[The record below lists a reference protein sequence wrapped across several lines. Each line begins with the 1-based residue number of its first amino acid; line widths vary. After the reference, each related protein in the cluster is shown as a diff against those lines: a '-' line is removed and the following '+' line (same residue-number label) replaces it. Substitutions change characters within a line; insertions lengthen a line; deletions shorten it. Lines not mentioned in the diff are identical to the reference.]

1 MKTLNKSLASTS
13 GSQPSR
19 LWSLLRTLLVW
30 PRWSLAMLVTV
41 LLTACAST
49 ITARVTSF
57 NQWPADMAGSTF
69 SYITAVNPSREL
81 EQASYE
87 SLVQAELEKL
97 GLKRAAAGQ
106 VGRVQVDVAAT
117 HRAEDKTYM
126 APVYQDNYV
135 FFPPYRDAA
144 GHIIPGM
151 WGPDPFGP
159 RYVGDRPVN
168 RTVRTSSLN
177 LRLLDTKAAAA
188 GNQPGKPRTVFES
201 RAIYESDNGDLPTVM
216 PYLVRAVFDGF
227 PGQNGKT
234 RAVRFDSKTGELIKK

>member
-1 MKTLNKSLASTS
+1 MPLSAIRHTLS
-13 GSQPSR
+13 GSVLGTAFSSPR
-19 LWSLLRTLLVW
+19 LCLALLVT
-30 PRWSLAMLVTV
+30 A
-41 LLTACAST
+41 LLTACASS

-69 SYITAVNPSREL
+69 SYITPVNPTREL
-81 EQASYE
+81 EQATYE

-97 GLKRAAAGQ
+97 GLRRAAAGQ
-106 VGRVQVDVAAT
+106 VGRVQVDVAAI
-117 HRAEDKTYM
+117 HRVEDKTYM
-126 APVYQDNYV
+126 APVYQNNYV

-144 GHIIPGM
+144 GHIFPGL

-168 RTVRTSSLN
+168 RTVQISALT
-177 LRLLDTKAAAA
+177 LRLLDTKVGGQ
-188 GNQPGKPRTVFES
+188 GNQPGKPRAVFES
-201 RAIYESDNGDLPTVM
+201 RARYEGDNDDLPAVM

-234 RAVRFDSKTGELIKK
+234 RTVRFDRKTGEQIK

>member
-1 MKTLNKSLASTS
+1 MQLSAIRHSMSRSVLGAVFSL
-13 GSQPSR
+13 PR
-19 LWSLLRTLLVW
+19 LCLALLVT
-30 PRWSLAMLVTV
+30 A
-41 LLTACAST
+41 LLTGCASS

-57 NQWPADMAGSTF
+57 NQWSSDVAGSTF
-69 SYITAVNPSREL
+69 SFITPVNPNREL
-81 EQASYE
+81 EQATYE

-97 GLKRAAAGQ
+97 GLKRAASGQ

-144 GHIIPGM
+144 GSIFPGM

-168 RTVRTSSLN
+168 RTVQINSLR
-177 LRLLDTKAAAA
+177 LRLLDTKVAAQDA
-188 GNQPGKPRTVFES
+188 QLSKPRAIFES
-201 RAIYESDNGDLPTVM
+201 RAVYEGDNGDLPAVM
-216 PYLVRAVFDGF
+216 PYLVRAVFDRF

-234 RAVRFDSKTGELIKK
+234 RTVRFDSKTGAQIEQ

>member
-1 MKTLNKSLASTS
+1 MQFSAIRLSPS
-13 GSQPSR
+13 GSLLATVFSSSR
-19 LWSLLRTLLVW
+19 LCLALLVT
-30 PRWSLAMLVTV
+30 A
-41 LLTACAST
+41 LLTACASS

-57 NQWPADMAGSTF
+57 NQWPADMAGSSF
-69 SYITAVNPSREL
+69 SYITPVNPTREL
-81 EQASYE
+81 EQATYE
-87 SLVQAELEKL
+87 NLVQAELEKL

-117 HRAEDKTYM
+117 HRVEDKTYM

-144 GHIIPGM
+144 GNTFPGM

-168 RTVRTSSLN
+168 RTVQISSLN
-177 LRLLDTKAAAA
+177 LRLLDTKVAAQ

-201 RAIYESDNGDLPTVM
+201 RAMYEGDNGDLPAVM

-234 RAVRFDSKTGELIKK
+234 RTVRFDSKTGELLKN

>member
-1 MKTLNKSLASTS
+1 MQLPAIRHSIS
-13 GSQPSR
+13 GSVLGAVFSSPR
-19 LWSLLRTLLVW
+19 LCLALLVT
-30 PRWSLAMLVTV
+30 A
-41 LLTACAST
+41 LLTGCAST

-57 NQWPADMAGSTF
+57 NQWPADMAASTF
-69 SYITAVNPSREL
+69 SYITPVNPTREL

-87 SLVQAELEKL
+87 NLVQAELEKL

-144 GHIIPGM
+144 GNIFPGM
-151 WGPDPFGP
+151 WGPDPFGL

-168 RTVRTSSLN
+168 RTVQISALT
-177 LRLLDTKAAAA
+177 LRLLDTKVAAQ
-188 GNQPGKPRTVFES
+188 GRQPGKPRAVFES
-201 RAIYESDNGDLPTVM
+201 RAMYEGDIADLPAVM
-216 PYLVRAVFDGF
+216 PYLVRAVFDAF

-234 RAVRFDSKTGELIKK
+234 HTVRFDSKTGEQIKK

>member
-1 MKTLNKSLASTS
+1 MQLPAIRHSIS
-13 GSQPSR
+13 GSVLGAVFSSPR
-19 LWSLLRTLLVW
+19 LCLALLVT
-30 PRWSLAMLVTV
+30 A
-41 LLTACAST
+41 LLTGCANT
-49 ITARVTSF
+49 ITASVTSF
-57 NQWPADMAGSTF
+57 NQWPADMAASTF
-69 SYITAVNPSREL
+69 SYITPVNPTREL

-87 SLVQAELEKL
+87 NLVQAELEKL

-144 GHIIPGM
+144 GNIFPGM

-168 RTVRTSSLN
+168 RTVQISALT
-177 LRLLDTKAAAA
+177 LRLLDTKVAAQ
-188 GNQPGKPRTVFES
+188 GSQPGKPRAVFES
-201 RAIYESDNGDLPTVM
+201 RAMYEGDIGDLPAVM
-216 PYLVRAVFDGF
+216 PYLVRAVFDAF

-234 RAVRFDSKTGELIKK
+234 HTVRFDSKTGEQIKK

>member
-1 MKTLNKSLASTS
+1 
-13 GSQPSR
+13 
-19 LWSLLRTLLVW
+19 
-30 PRWSLAMLVTV
+30 
-41 LLTACAST
+41 
-49 ITARVTSF
+49 
-57 NQWPADMAGSTF
+57 MAGSTF
-69 SYITAVNPSREL
+69 SYITPVNPTREL
-81 EQASYE
+81 EQATYE
-87 SLVQAELEKL
+87 NLVQAELEKL

-117 HRAEDKTYM
+117 HRVEDKTYM

-144 GHIIPGM
+144 GNIFPGT

-168 RTVRTSSLN
+168 RTVQISSLN
-177 LRLLDTKAAAA
+177 LRLLDTKVAAQ

-201 RAIYESDNGDLPTVM
+201 RAMYEGDNGDLPAVM

-234 RAVRFDSKTGELIKK
+234 RTVRFDSKTGEQIKK

>member
-1 MKTLNKSLASTS
+1 MQLSASRHSSSRSMLGALFSSPRLRLA
-13 GSQPSR
+13 
-19 LWSLLRTLLVW
+19 LLVT
-30 PRWSLAMLVTV
+30 A
-41 LLTACAST
+41 LLTGCAST

-57 NQWPADMAGSTF
+57 NQWPADMAGSSF
-69 SYITAVNPSREL
+69 SYITPVNPTREL
-81 EQASYE
+81 EQATYE
-87 SLVQAELEKL
+87 TLVQAELEKL

-117 HRAEDKTYM
+117 HRVEDKTYM

-144 GHIIPGM
+144 GNIFPGM

-159 RYVGDRPVN
+159 RYVGERPVS
-168 RTVRTSSLN
+168 RSVQISALN
-177 LRLLDTKAAAA
+177 LRLLDTKVAAQ

-201 RAIYESDNGDLPTVM
+201 RALYEGDNGDLPALM